1 MKTIVVCN
9 QKGGTGKSMIAD
21 ELAFSF
27 ERSGIPLAFYDMDAQ
42 GGTIHQT
49 VTPEDAQVAVV
60 DTPGALREELKDIL
74 ASADLIVVPT
84 RPTSRDI
91 EPLRRMRKVIQ
102 AAAPKTPVIY
112 ILNGWNR
119 HRASR
124 DFMDWA
130 VGEIGGLFQI
140 PQSELIVQ
148 AGAAE
153 SSVVSSFKGSPPAK
167 SILLLVNSIRKMMG
181 FAEEEE

>member
-9 QKGGTGKSMIAD
+9 QKGGVGKSMIAD

-27 ERSGIPLAFYDMDAQ
+27 ERSGIPAAFYDLDSQ
-42 GGTIHQT
+42 GGTIHKT
-49 VTPEDAQVAVV
+49 STPDGAQVAVV
-60 DTPGALREELKDIL
+60 DTAGSLREELKDIL
-74 ASADLIVVPT
+74 GSADLIVVPT

-91 EPLRRMRKVIQ
+91 EPLRRTQKIIR
-102 AAAPKTPVIY
+102 AAAPRTPTLYV
-112 ILNGWNR
+112 LNGWNR

-124 DFMDWA
+124 DFLDWFMTE
-130 VGEIGGLFQI
+130 VGAIYQI

-153 SSVVSSFKGSPPAK
+153 ESVVAHSKGTPPAK
-167 SILLLVNSIRKMMG
+167 SVLLLANAVRKMIG
-181 FAEEEE
+181 FAEEAE